1 MKKNENSKTVENKEA
16 KVVEKT
22 TTIKDCDPNTTEA
35 GKKVVAEGTPNPT
48 NVKTSEPITLESDGK
63 MDCFKFSANTC
74 TVDKFPYYVAL
85 KNVRNIEYVRN
96 VVGYRN
102 ILSLIQS
109 MTTAITKLSS
119 DRDSSQTAEE
129 KEVYSKL
136 IASVENLKSVQE
148 KKRDDFKASHPDHT
162 KMIEDSFILLLAHD
176 AFGVEMKV
184 PDALI
189 DRVMNALESHSKARN
204 KGSFSVETK
213 QLWVE
218 VQKAVQAVFEHYNTD
233 KNDHYW
239 RSHVKANRWVIDHMI
254 CIYERPVKR
263 NRESGKNVKSEHAN
277 KKVISTE
284 LIRIVIAILQ
294 GGIETARTTI
304 EREDSTK

>member
-1 MKKNENSKTVENKEA
+1 MKKNENSKTLETKEV
-16 KVVEKT
+16 KVVT
-22 TTIKDCDPNTTEA
+22 SIKDCDPNTTKA
-35 GKKVVAEGTPNPT
+35 GKKVVSEGTPNPSNT
-48 NVKTSEPITLESDGK
+48 ATAEPITLDSDGK
-63 MDCFKFSANTC
+63 MDCFKFSANTGAL
-74 TVDKFPYYVAL
+74 DKFPYYIAL
-85 KNVRNIEYVRN
+85 KNVRNTEYVRN
-96 VVGYRN
+96 AVEYRN

-109 MTTAITKLSS
+109 ITTAITKLSS
-119 DRDSSQTAEE
+119 DRDSSQTSEE
-129 KEVYSKL
+129 KEVLSKM
-136 IASVENLKSVQE
+136 IASLENLKSIQE
-148 KKRDDFKASHPDHT
+148 NKRDDFKKAHADHT

-184 PDALI
+184 PDSLI
-189 DRVMNALESHSKARN
+189 DRVMSALENHSKARN
-204 KGSFSVETK
+204 KGSFSTETK
-213 QLWVE
+213 KLWVE
-218 VQKAVQAVFEHYNTD
+218 VQKAVQAVFEHYNTN
-233 KNDHYW
+233 KSEYYW

-304 EREDSTK
+304 EKEDNTK

>member
-1 MKKNENSKTVENKEA
+1 MKKNENSNKTVDTKEV
-16 KVVEKT
+16 KVVT
-22 TTIKDCDPNTTEA
+22 VKDCDPNTTEA
-35 GKKVVAEGTPNPT
+35 GKKVVAEGTPNPSNT
-48 NVKTSEPITLESDGK
+48 KTSAPITLDSDGK
-63 MDCFKFSANTC
+63 MDCFKFSANTGV
-74 TVDKFPYYVAL
+74 VDKFPYYVAL
-85 KNVRNIEYVRN
+85 KNVRNVEYVRN
-96 VVGYRN
+96 GVEYRN

-109 MTTAITKLSS
+109 ITTAISKLSS

-129 KEVYSKL
+129 KEVLSKM
-136 IASVENLKSVQE
+136 IASLENLRCIQE
-148 KKRDDFKASHPDHT
+148 QKRDDFKKAHADHT

-176 AFGVEMKV
+176 AFNVEMKV
-184 PDALI
+184 PDSLI
-189 DRVMNALESHSKARN
+189 DKVMSALENHSKARN
-204 KGSFSVETK
+204 KGSFSTETK

-218 VQKAVQAVFEHYNTD
+218 VQKAVQAVFEHYNTN
-233 KNDHYW
+233 KSEYYW

-304 EREDSTK
+304 EKEDSTK

>member
-1 MKKNENSKTVENKEA
+1 MKKNENSKTVGTKEV
-16 KVVEKT
+16 KVVT
-22 TTIKDCDPNTTEA
+22 SIKDSDPNTTEA
-35 GKKVVAEGTPNPT
+35 GKKVVASGTPNT
-48 NVKTSEPITLESDGK
+48 SNTKTSEPITLESDGK
-63 MDCFKFSANTC
+63 MDCFRFSANTC
-74 TVDKFPYYVAL
+74 SVDKFPYYIAL

-96 VVGYRN
+96 AVEYRN
-102 ILSLIQS
+102 ILALIQS

-129 KEVYSKL
+129 KEVLSKM
-136 IASVENLKSVQE
+136 IASLENLKSIQE
-148 KKRDDFKASHPDHT
+148 QKRDDFKETHADHT
-162 KMIEDSFILLLAHD
+162 KMIEDTFILLLAHD
-176 AFGVEMKV
+176 AFNVEMKV
-184 PDALI
+184 PDSLI
-189 DRVMNALESHSKARN
+189 DRVMSALENHSKARN
-204 KGSFSVETK
+204 KGSFSTETK

-233 KNDHYW
+233 KSEYYW

-263 NRESGKNVKSEHAN
+263 NRESGKNMKAEHAN

-284 LIRIVIAILQ
+284 LIRIAIAILQ